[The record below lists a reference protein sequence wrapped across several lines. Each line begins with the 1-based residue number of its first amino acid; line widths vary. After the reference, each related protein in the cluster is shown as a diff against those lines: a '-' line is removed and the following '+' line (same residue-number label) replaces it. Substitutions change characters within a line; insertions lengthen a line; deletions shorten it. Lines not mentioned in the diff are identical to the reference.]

1 MTNLQR
7 EIITFIMVGS
17 VNTLFGYGL
26 FCLFIFLG
34 LHHLLAISL
43 SFMIGVFFSFNTIG
57 RFVFRSHN
65 PRLMLKFLLLYLF
78 LYFFNIT
85 LLSMLKYLSHNWYFN
100 GLITTIIAAGLSFIL
115 NRCWVFRKKDLL

>member
-1 MTNLQR
+1 MTNIKR
-7 EIITFIMVGS
+7 ELIMFLMVGS
-17 VNTLFGYGL
+17 LNTVFGYGL

-65 PRLMLKFLLLYLF
+65 SRLILKFLLLYLF
-78 LYFFNIT
+78 LYFVNII

-100 GLITTIIAAGLSFIL
+100 GLITTIVAAGLSFIL
-115 NRCWVFRKKDLL
+115 NKFWVFRTKEQP